1 MKKYKFLVAILFVC
15 QLTGCKGKKSEDV
28 FTAQNLLD
36 RYYAD
41 HPEMIGLMVHVEAPD
56 KNISWSGAV
65 GLTNKNDTILIQPDQ
80 PANIASNTKTYV
92 AASILKLV
100 EQGKLSLD
108 DPINTLISETS
119 RKILNIDNYDLAK
132 IKVKHLLS
140 HTSGIF
146 NYVNSDTYNDRILTA
161 PKYKWTRDEQI
172 KLAVDEGGPMGEPQ
186 EMYGYSDTNYL
197 LLSEII
203 EGLTG
208 KPFYTAI
215 RGLLN
220 FKKHELNSTWFIGLE
235 DELVD
240 VKSLIYQYAEETNT
254 YKEDPSFDLFGGGG
268 LASTTKDLA
277 IFMHQLFTGEI
288 FTKPETSKL
297 LLTKLSLKNGE
308 KYNYHLGLRKYEISG
323 KVAYGHTG
331 FYGTYACYIPEDN
344 ISISIFVS
352 NADVKKKKFIA
363 EFKEDLLNEINR
375 IK

>member
-1 MKKYKFLVAILFVC
+1 
-15 QLTGCKGKKSEDV
+15 
-28 FTAQNLLD
+28 
-36 RYYAD
+36 
-41 HPEMIGLMVHVEAPD
+41 
-56 KNISWSGAV
+56 
-65 GLTNKNDTILIQPDQ
+65 
-80 PANIASNTKTYV
+80 
-92 AASILKLV
+92 
-100 EQGKLSLD
+100 
-108 DPINTLISETS
+108 
-119 RKILNIDNYDLAK
+119 
-132 IKVKHLLS
+132 
-140 HTSGIF
+140 
-146 NYVNSDTYNDRILTA
+146 
-161 PKYKWTRDEQI
+161 
-172 KLAVDEGGPMGEPQ
+172 MGEPQ
-186 EMYGYSDTNYL
+186 EMYGDSDTNYL
-197 LLSEII
+197 LLSEIR

-277 IFMHQLFTGEI
+277 IFMHQLFTGGI

-297 LLTKLSLKNGE
+297 LLTKLTLKNGE
-308 KYNYHLGLRKYEISG
+308 KYNYHLGLRKYDISG
-323 KVAYGHTG
+323 KVAYGHAG

-363 EFKEDLLNEINR
+363 EFKEDLLKEINR